1 METNLII
8 FLTLI
13 VFLYQLYKI
22 AAKAAD
28 FLVETTKAAFI
39 FIILLVLFSMYQHS
53 ALDPIPPIIDDE
65 VQEPFYEDSTRYYY
79 PPNYTQL

>member
-1 METNLII
+1 METNLLI
-8 FLTLI
+8 FITMM

-39 FIILLVLFSMYQHS
+39 FIILLVLFSMYQHRT
-53 ALDPIPPIIDDE
+53 LDTIPPIIEEDDPH
-65 VQEPFYEDSTRYYY
+65 QFFEDTTY
-79 PPNYTQL
+79 NYTNSYIQI